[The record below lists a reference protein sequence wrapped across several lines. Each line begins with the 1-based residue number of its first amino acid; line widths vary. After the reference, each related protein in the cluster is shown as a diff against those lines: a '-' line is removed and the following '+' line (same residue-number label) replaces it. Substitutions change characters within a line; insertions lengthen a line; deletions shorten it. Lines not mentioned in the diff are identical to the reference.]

1 MRGIPL
7 QAVRH
12 LIIDMDGVLWRGK
25 QPLPGLERFFET
37 LHRLTIRFVLAT
49 NNATK
54 SREEY
59 LAKLEQFG
67 LNVGDEAILT
77 SPQATA
83 SYLARHA
90 PQAQVFVIGEAGLI
104 AELRAAGLCVVNER
118 PERATHVVVG
128 LDRGLTYAK
137 LAEACLL
144 IRRGAAFIGTNPDL
158 TFPSERGLVPGNG
171 AVLAALQ
178 AATGVAPLIIG
189 KPQPEMILQAMA
201 RMNCTPENT
210 AMIGDRLDTDILG
223 GQRAGLTTILMLSGV
238 TGREDLNRSAI
249 APDYVFANLDELAD
263 ALLRAQG
270 N

>member
-1 MRGIPL
+1 
-7 QAVRH
+7 
-12 LIIDMDGVLWRGK
+12 
-25 QPLPGLERFFET
+25 
-37 LHRLTIRFVLAT
+37 
-49 NNATK
+49 
-54 SREEY
+54 
-59 LAKLEQFG
+59 
-67 LNVGDEAILT
+67 
-77 SPQATA
+77 
-83 SYLARHA
+83 
-90 PQAQVFVIGEAGLI
+90 
-104 AELRAAGLCVVNER
+104 
-118 PERATHVVVG
+118 
-128 LDRGLTYAK
+128 
-137 LAEACLL
+137 LL

-249 APDYVFANLDELAD
+249 TPDYVFANLDELAD

>member
-1 MRGIPL
+1 MNGVSLRAIN
-7 QAVRH
+7 H

-25 QPLPGLERFFET
+25 QPLPGLTRFFQT
-37 LHRLTIRFVLAT
+37 LRQLAIRFVLAT

-54 SREEY
+54 SRDEY

-67 LNVGDEAILT
+67 LHLTREELLT

-83 SYLARHA
+83 NYLAQHA

-104 AELRAAGLCVVNER
+104 AELRNAGLSVVNDQ

-144 IRRGAAFIGTNPDL
+144 IRRGATFIGTNPDL

-171 AVLAALQ
+171 SILAALR
-178 AATGVAPLIIG
+178 AATGVEPLIIG
-189 KPQPEMILQAMA
+189 KPQPEIMRQAMA
-201 RMNCTPENT
+201 QMNGTPEST

-238 TGREDLNRSAI
+238 TSLEDLNHSPI
-249 APDYVFANLDELAD
+249 KPDYVFANLDELTD
-263 ALLRAQG
+263 ALLRAKLS
-270 N
+270 